1 MEDETIQS
9 KGGKARAEKLTSEER
24 RAIASGA
31 AKARWQAPQND
42 GLPRATH
49 PGTVKIGDLSIP
61 CAVLEDGRRVLS
73 EHGITTALGSRSGA
87 SKRLKRA
94 AQRDG
99 TPLPIFLAPS
109 NLKPFISDELA
120 AALFEPLQYRSGN
133 RVVSGFEAK
142 WLPEICDVWLRARD
156 AEALQTQQF
165 ERAKNAEI
173 LIRGLAQ
180 IGIIALID
188 EATGYQEVREKDE
201 LHRLLAI
208 YLSEERLKWAKRF
221 PDEFYRQLYRLRG
234 WSWPAGVKRTPYIG
248 KLTNYLVYDRLP
260 PGVLDELR
268 DRNPT
273 LEGTGRRRW
282 KHHQF
287 LSEDIGQPDLR
298 DHLLQTIAIM
308 RGSRK
313 WDDFVLAFER
323 AFPGIQPTL
332 DFDWPDQT
340 QP

>member
-1 MEDETIQS
+1 M
-9 KGGKARAEKLTSEER
+9 
-24 RAIASGA
+24 
-31 AKARWQAPQND
+31 
-42 GLPRATH
+42 
-49 PGTVKIGDLSIP
+49 
-61 CAVLEDGRRVLS
+61 S